1 MIRNII
7 PSFFTSLN
15 LISGC
20 IAVYFVF
27 SSKFEITFYFL
38 LLGILFDFFDG
49 FFARILDSE
58 TDFGVQLDSMADVI
72 TSGFL
77 PGVILSQIFILNG
90 NSSTVIDLSFFVD
103 EKIEFTPLSLCGFIL
118 TLAAVNRLAKFNLE
132 SKDNNHKDFRGLP
145 APAMAIFFGS
155 FPLLTKSPSFL
166 FLKPI
171 LLSNIT
177 LIFLAIFF
185 SFLMNSN
192 FKFFSIKSLKGNTLD
207 KIFKIGI
214 VLIGIVL
221 IFIFGLAGFTV
232 TIASYI
238 FLNLIKNILDI
249 KKEVR
254 D

>member
-1 MIRNII
+1 MIKKIT
-7 PSFFTSLN
+7 PSFFTFLN

-20 IAVYFVF
+20 IGIYFVF
-27 SSKFEITFYFL
+27 SSQFLIVFIFL
-38 LLGILFDFFDG
+38 LLGIFFDFLDG
-49 FFARILDSE
+49 FFARILDLE
-58 TDFGVQLDSMADVI
+58 TDFGVQLDSMSDVI

-90 NSSTVIDLSFFVD
+90 NSSTLIDLSFFVD

-132 SKDNNHKDFRGLP
+132 SNDNNQKDFKGLP

-155 FPLLTKSPSFL
+155 LPLLIESPSFL

-192 FKFFSIKSLKGNTLD
+192 FAFFSLKNFKGNNFDIT
-207 KIFKIGI
+207 FKITTF
-214 VLIGIVL
+214 LISVGL
-221 IFIFGLAGFTV
+221 IFYFGLVGFSLAICLYV
-232 TIASYI
+232 
-238 FLNLIKNILDI
+238 FLNLIKNILDN
-249 KKEVR
+249 KKVR

>member
-1 MIRNII
+1 MTKNII
-7 PSFFTSLN
+7 PFFFTSLN

-27 SSKFEITFYFL
+27 SSQFLIVFYFL
-38 LLGILFDFFDG
+38 ILGIFFDFLDG

-58 TDFGVQLDSMADVI
+58 TELGVQFDSMADVI

-77 PGVILSQIFILNG
+77 PGVILCQMFILNG
-90 NSSTVIDLSFFVD
+90 NYSTVIDLSFFVD
-103 EKIEFTPLSLCGFIL
+103 EKIEFIPLSLCGFIL
-118 TLAAVNRLAKFNLE
+118 TIAAVNRLANFNLK
-132 SKDNNHKDFRGLP
+132 SNNNNQKDFKGLP

-155 FPLLTKSPSFL
+155 LPLLIKSPSFL

-177 LIFLAIFF
+177 LIFLVIFF

-192 FKFFSIKSLKGNTLD
+192 FIFFSLKTLKGNSFEKT
-207 KIFKIGI
+207 FKIAI
-214 VLIGIVL
+214 VLIGVVL
-221 IFIFGLAGFTV
+221 IFYFGLAGFSLA
-232 TIASYI
+232 ICFYI
-238 FLNLIKNILDI
+238 LLNLIKNILDN
-249 KKEVR
+249 KKVR

>member
-1 MIRNII
+1 MTKKII
-7 PSFFTSLN
+7 PSFFTFLN

-20 IAVYFVF
+20 IAIYFVF
-27 SSKFEITFYFL
+27 SSQFLIVFIFL
-38 LLGILFDFFDG
+38 LLGIFFDFLDG
-49 FFARILDSE
+49 FLARILDLE
-58 TDFGVQLDSMADVI
+58 TDFGVQLDSMSDVI

-90 NSSTVIDLSFFVD
+90 NSSTVIDLNFFVD

-132 SKDNNHKDFRGLP
+132 SKDNNQKDFKGLP

-155 FPLLTKSPSFL
+155 LPLLIESPSFL

-177 LIFLAIFF
+177 LIFLSILF

-192 FKFFSIKSLKGNTLD
+192 FAFFSLKTFKGNSFD
-207 KIFKIGI
+207 KTFKATTF
-214 VLIGIVL
+214 LISVGL
-221 IFIFGLAGFTV
+221 IFYFGLAGFSLA
-232 TIASYI
+232 ICCYI
-238 FLNLIKNILDI
+238 FLNLIKNILDN
-249 KKEVR
+249 KKVR

>member
-1 MIRNII
+1 MTKKTI
-7 PSFFTSLN
+7 PSFFTFLN

-20 IAVYFVF
+20 IAIYFVF
-27 SSKFEITFYFL
+27 SSQFLIVFIFL
-38 LLGILFDFFDG
+38 LLGVFFDFLDG

-77 PGVILSQIFILNG
+77 PGVILSQIFVLNG

-118 TLAAVNRLAKFNLE
+118 TLTAVNRLAKFNLE
-132 SKDNNHKDFRGLP
+132 SNDNNQKDFRGLP

-155 FPLLTKSPSFL
+155 LPLLIKSPSFL

-177 LIFLAIFF
+177 LIFLAFFF

-192 FKFFSIKSLKGNTLD
+192 FKFFSIKSMKGNTLD
-207 KIFKIGI
+207 KTFKIGI

-238 FLNLIKNILDI
+238 FLNLIKNILDN
-249 KKEVR
+249 KKVR

>member
-1 MIRNII
+1 MTKKII
-7 PSFFTSLN
+7 PSFFTFLN

-20 IAVYFVF
+20 IAIYFVF
-27 SSKFEITFYFL
+27 SSQFLIVFIFL
-38 LLGILFDFFDG
+38 LFGIFFDFLDG

-118 TLAAVNRLAKFNLE
+118 TLTAVTRLAKFNLE
-132 SKDNNHKDFRGLP
+132 SNDNNQKEFRGLP

-155 FPLLTKSPSFL
+155 LPLLIESPSFL

-192 FKFFSIKSLKGNTLD
+192 FVFFSLKTLKGNRFD
-207 KIFKIGI
+207 KTFRIGI

-232 TIASYI
+232 AIASYI
-238 FLNLIKNILDI
+238 FLNLIKNILDD
-249 KKEVR
+249 KKVR